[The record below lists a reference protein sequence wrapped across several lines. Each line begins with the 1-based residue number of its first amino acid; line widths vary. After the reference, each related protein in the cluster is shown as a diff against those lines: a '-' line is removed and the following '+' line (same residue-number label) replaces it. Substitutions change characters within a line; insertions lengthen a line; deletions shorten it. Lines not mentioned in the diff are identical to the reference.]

1 MHLTK
6 MTEKEILELINPL
19 MDNCLAGSNEDNHDK
34 HVKDFT
40 GRMKAIVTPENLKNQ
55 LAQTPRAYFTHREFV
70 HLFRRENSIGVVWKQ
85 FISTSSDE
93 LMNQAIFALPKG
105 QGASVAKSL
114 GHCFDPVTRNDN
126 GGATQR
132 I

>member
-1 MHLTK
+1 MINFVE
-6 MTEKEILELINPL
+6 MEKRQILNIVEPI

-93 LMNQAIFALPKG
+93 LMNQAIFVERQNKILID
-105 QGASVAKSL
+105 
-114 GHCFDPVTRNDN
+114 HCM
-126 GGATQR
+126 
-132 I
+132 IC